1 MTQNRVRL
9 CLEVAAAVRNVW
21 PQEKPL
27 FVRLSCTDWVDGGW
41 GIEHTVE
48 LAKLLKEIGVDVVD
62 CSSGGIR

>member
-1 MTQNRVRL
+1 MRL

-27 FVRLSCTDWVDGGW
+27 FVRISCSDWVDGGW
-41 GIEHTVE
+41 DIEQSAQ

-62 CSSGGIR
+62 SSSGGIR